1 MGMINSVT
9 ATTNTTAA
17 DASMKSSMGLGKDDF
32 LKLFVAQL
40 QNQDPLN
47 PTSSDQLLSQMSS
60 ITQVEQSYNVNTN
73 LTNLLAAQNNSAAM
87 SAAGF
92 IGGTIKANGNSVP
105 FDGSTAS
112 TMLFNLESAA
122 NSATVTIADANGK
135 TVDTLTT
142 GALTAG
148 DQTLSW
154 NGTDSSGSKLPAGTY
169 TFTVNATASDGRIVT
184 STPYTSGKVTGVSYS
199 GTTPALTIG
208 SATVN
213 LADVI
218 GVTGG

>member
-9 ATTNTTAA
+9 ATTDTTAA
-17 DASMKSSMGLGKDDF
+17 DANMKSTMGLGKDDF

-60 ITQVEQSYNVNTN
+60 ITQVEQSYNTNTN
-73 LTNLLAAQNNSAAM
+73 LTNLLAAQNNSASM

-92 IGGTIKANGNSVP
+92 IGATVKASGNSVS

-122 NSATVTIADANGK
+122 NSATVTISDANGK

-154 NGTDSSGSKLPAGTY
+154 DGSNSTGTKVPAGTY
-169 TFTVNATASDGRIVT
+169 TFTVNATTANGSIVS

-199 GTTPALTIG
+199 GSSPVLMIG

-213 LADVI
+213 LADVT

>member
-9 ATTNTTAA
+9 ATTDTTAA
-17 DASMKSSMGLGKDDF
+17 DANMKSTMGLGKDDF

-47 PTSSDQLLSQMSS
+47 PTSSDELLSQMSS
-60 ITQVEQSYNVNTN
+60 ITQVEQSYNTNTN

-92 IGGTIKANGNSVP
+92 IGATIKANGNSVS
-105 FDGSTAS
+105 FDGLTNAS
-112 TMLFNLESAA
+112 MLFNLGSAA
-122 NSATVTIADANGK
+122 NSATVTIADANGN

-142 GALTAG
+142 GALSAG

-154 NGTDSSGSKLPAGTY
+154 DGTDGNGTKLSAGTY
-169 TFTVNATASDGRIVT
+169 TFTVNATTANGSIVS
-184 STPYTSGKVTGVSYS
+184 STPYTSGQVTGVSYS
-199 GTTPALTIG
+199 GTSPTLMIG
-208 SATVN
+208 SASVN

>member
-1 MGMINSVT
+1 
-9 ATTNTTAA
+9 
-17 DASMKSSMGLGKDDF
+17 MKSTMGLGKDDF

-73 LTNLLAAQNNSAAM
+73 LTNLLAAQNNSASM

-92 IGGTIKANGNSVP
+92 IGATIRANGSSIS
-105 FDGSTAS
+105 FDGTTNAS
-112 TMLFNLESAA
+112 MLFNLDSAA
-122 NSATVTIADANGK
+122 NSATVTIADSNGN

-142 GALTAG
+142 GALAAG

-154 NGTDSSGSKLPAGTY
+154 DGTDSNGTKLSAGMY
-169 TFTVNATASDGRIVT
+169 TFTVNATTADGSIVS

-199 GTTPALTIG
+199 GTSPTLMIG
-208 SATVN
+208 SAPVN